1 MNSIIKKQSNIEGQK
16 SKNTAAITNNGC
28 PVLINRQLAD
38 RPESHPVLINRQL
51 ADRPESQNTELRT
64 QNYKLLTV
72 NY

>member
-38 RPESHPVLINRQL
+38 RPES
-51 ADRPESQNTELRT
+51 QNTELRT